1 MIELWKIN
9 ENGCIEALQAFHF
22 YNPAG
27 RDIFINQGD
36 IGAKIENIVEMPKTT
51 EKFWV
56 GKGTV
61 FSNHFLSGKLR
72 ECYIGENCHI
82 GARSRIDDGVIIMDN
97 VYIDDN
103 VTIKRDVVIGE
114 NVRIGYNTSIYERC
128 RIRNNVRISPSCTI
142 GSGAEIR
149 QYAKLFDGVKVRNS
163 MIGEHCEI
171 KRSVHIFESHI
182 GNLSVIEQYAVL
194 AAVHCCEGTKIGECV
209 KLFKINLPSYANLN
223 VGDHFMLSG
232 CGKRSRNVLFFT
244 HNNKVMVSAG
254 CQVGITVDHF
264 KKRIAGAHGTTDES
278 AKIYKQM
285 MPVINAIVKDL
296 WCKIIKKKIR
306 NFFS

>member
-1 MIELWKIN
+1 MTELWKIN
-9 ENGCIEALQAFHF
+9 DDGHIEALTYFKF

-27 RDIFINQGD
+27 KDIFINNGD

-61 FSNHFLSGKLR
+61 FSSRFVSGR
-72 ECYIGENCHI
+72 IGSCCIGENCRI
-82 GARSRIDDGVIIMDN
+82 GTRSQIGDDVVIMDN
-97 VYIDDN
+97 VDIDDN
-103 VTIKRDVVIGE
+103 VTIKRDTVIGE
-114 NVRIGYNTSIYERC
+114 SVRIGYNTTIYERC
-128 RIRNNVRISPSCTI
+128 RIRNNVRISSSCNI
-142 GSGAEIR
+142 GTGTEIR
-149 QYAKLFDGVKVRNS
+149 QYAKLWDGVKVRNS

-171 KRSVHIFESHI
+171 KRSVDIFESHI
-182 GNLSVIEQYAVL
+182 CNLSVIEQYASL
-194 AAVHCCEGTKIGECV
+194 GAVHCNEGNKIGECV

-223 VGDHFMLSG
+223 VGDHFLLSG
-232 CGKRSRNVLFFT
+232 CGKRGRNVLFFT
-244 HNNKVMVSAG
+244 QDDKVMVSAG

-285 MPVINAIVKDL
+285 MPVINAIIRDL
-296 WCKIIKKKIR
+296 WCKIIKKKVR